1 MTSSSTSSI
10 CRIDWR
16 PSRLLQAALLA
27 LGLLAAL
34 SLWLS
39 NLSWWA
45 AIAAGAVAM
54 VIAARAARNESLQPD
69 CSITWQAGA
78 KTANVNFATR
88 TESWHSPKASFHG
101 AIGVF
106 SGVDEAGRRRRLLW
120 WPDTLDARERRR
132 FRLVASEAV
141 HEKAPLPY

>member
-1 MTSSSTSSI
+1 MSSSNASSI

-39 NLSWWA
+39 DLPWWP
-45 AIAAGAVAM
+45 AIAAGIVSVVAAIH
-54 VIAARAARNESLQPD
+54 VAQKESVRPA
-69 CSITWQAGA
+69 CSITWQAGTD
-78 KTANVNFATR
+78 TASVNFAGR
-88 TESWHSPKASFHG
+88 TESWSSPKANFRG
-101 AIGVF
+101 AIAAF
-106 SGVDEAGRRRRLLW
+106 TGVDESGRRRRLLW

-141 HEKAPLPY
+141 HEKAPLLH